1 MGLKRCKPFPCFTA
15 GSKTNHFKTNKP
27 TKLRLKKGE
36 KKKLPFDK
44 NKLQLISFVF
54 RSVRLMRS
62 SVDEEQG
69 QRAGKEKN
77 VDKSDFNYS

>member
-27 TKLRLKKGE
+27 TKLRLKKNKN

-44 NKLQLISFVF
+44 NTLQLLSFIF

-62 SVDEEQG
+62 SDDEEQG
-69 QRAGKEKN
+69 QRAGKEK
-77 VDKSDFNYS
+77 KC